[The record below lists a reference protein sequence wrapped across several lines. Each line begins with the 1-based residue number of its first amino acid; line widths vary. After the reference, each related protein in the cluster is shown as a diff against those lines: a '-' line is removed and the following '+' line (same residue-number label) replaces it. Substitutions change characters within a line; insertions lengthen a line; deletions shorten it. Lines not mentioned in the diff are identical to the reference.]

1 MEEKSSNS
9 LKRYHN
15 DRYKINEKQKLY
27 FRTVYYWKNRQKLL
41 DYQRIRR
48 QEIDG
53 TYPRSDMNYLISK
66 NFVVKP
72 HEVIIEKNITVYF

>member
-9 LKRYHN
+9 LQRYHN
-15 DRYKINEKQKLY
+15 NRIKINEKQKLY

-48 QEIDG
+48 QEVDG
-53 TYPRSDMNYLISK
+53 LYPRSELNYLICD
-66 NFVVKP
+66 NHAVKP
-72 HEVIIEKNITVYF
+72 HIVIIEKNITVNF

>member
-9 LKRYHN
+9 LQRYHN
-15 DRYKINEKQKLY
+15 NRIKINEKQKLY

-48 QEIDG
+48 QEVDG
-53 TYPRSDMNYLISK
+53 LYPRSDMNYLISK
-66 NFVVKP
+66 NLAVKP